1 MRELR
6 LIAVSEDGAHLILSG
21 HDGEQLALRVDD
33 RLLAAIRG
41 DRARLGQLD
50 IKLESQLRPRDIQA
64 RIRAGESVDSVA
76 AVAGMPREKVERF
89 AGPVLAEREH
99 IAGRARQATVR
110 RLGGDG
116 PPQTLEAAAGATAKV
131 HGADPDLVEW
141 DAWRREDGRWLV
153 RFAWAGEEEDS
164 ALFSFDP
171 SGRTVVPEDDN
182 ARSIA
187 GVLPAEAPTPVPE
200 APAGPA
206 RLSVVGSS
214 GPAAAS
220 AVDDEGPDLP
230 AFLKPSGVG
239 PVRGLVR
246 DDDDTPEQDDDEFEN
261 TTPIPSAASRRNRRT
276 TRPGRDRRRREPDLF
291 HDHAPDQA
299 EPAAPAASSQA
310 PAPAPAPAPSRA
322 PAASGTS
329 DTSADDEAT
338 SERLRLSDIAQ
349 HVETEE
355 AAEEDLAATADE
367 ATPPAR
373 KTSSSRSRRPSV
385 PSWDEIMF
393 GRRKND

>member
-50 IKLESQLRPRDIQA
+50 IRLESQLRPRDIQA

-116 PPQTLEAAAGATAKV
+116 PPQTLEAAAGATAKT

-171 SGRTVVPEDDN
+171 SGRTVVPEDHN

-187 GVLPAEAPTPVPE
+187 GVLPAEAPADPE
-200 APAGPA
+200 PEVPAGPA
-206 RLSVVGSS
+206 RLSVVGGSS
-214 GPAAAS
+214 GAAAP
-220 AVDDEGPDLP
+220 AEDDEGPDLP
-230 AFLKPSGVG
+230 AFLKPAGVG

-246 DDDDTPEQDDDEFEN
+246 DASASSSTSSSASADDEDEFDD
-261 TTPIPSAASRRNRRT
+261 TTPIPAAARRQRRT
-276 TRPGRDRRRREPDLF
+276 TRTGRERRRREPDLF
-291 HDHAPDQA
+291 HDHTPEPA
-299 EPAAPAASSQA
+299 EPPAAA
-310 PAPAPAPAPSRA
+310 GPSA
-322 PAASGTS
+322 SASGAS
-329 DTSADDEAT
+329 AVEDEADDAVT

-349 HVETEE
+349 HVETDDEQ
-355 AAEEDLAATADE
+355 AADLAPTADE
-367 ATPPAR
+367 PAPPAR

>member
-50 IKLESQLRPRDIQA
+50 IRLESQLRPRDIQA

-116 PPQTLEAAAGATAKV
+116 PPQTLEVAAGATAKT

-171 SGRTVVPEDDN
+171 SGRTVVPEDHN

-187 GVLPAEAPTPVPE
+187 GVLPAEAPADAEPE
-200 APAGPA
+200 VPAGPA
-206 RLSVVGSS
+206 RLSVVGGSS
-214 GPAAAS
+214 GAAAQQP
-220 AVDDEGPDLP
+220 ADDDGPELP
-230 AFLKPSGVG
+230 SFLKPAGGG

-246 DDDDTPEQDDDEFEN
+246 DAPASAGTVDDDEDDEFEN
-261 TTPIPSAASRRNRRT
+261 TTPIPAAARRQRRT
-276 TRPGRDRRRREPDLF
+276 TRTGRERRRREPDLF
-291 HDHAPDQA
+291 HDHTPEPA
-299 EPAAPAASSQA
+299 EPDSSSPASASA
-310 PAPAPAPAPSRA
+310 
-322 PAASGTS
+322 
-329 DTSADDEAT
+329 ADDDDADAVT

-349 HVETEE
+349 HVETEDE
-355 AAEEDLAATADE
+355 QAADLAPTADE
-367 ATPPAR
+367 PAPPAR

>member
-50 IKLESQLRPRDIQA
+50 IRLESQLRPRDIQA
-64 RIRAGESVDSVA
+64 RIRAGESVDAVA

-116 PPQTLEAAAGATAKV
+116 PPQTLEVAAGATAKM

-171 SGRTVVPEDDN
+171 SGRTVVPEDAN

-187 GVLPAEAPTPVPE
+187 GVLPAEAPADPEPEVPT
-200 APAGPA
+200 GPA
-206 RLSVVGSS
+206 RLSVVGSGS
-214 GPAAAS
+214 AGGATAAP
-220 AVDDEGPDLP
+220 VDDDDEGPDLP
-230 AFLKPSGVG
+230 AFLKPSGSGIG

-246 DDDDTPEQDDDEFEN
+246 DYDDAPAEDDDEFEN
-261 TTPIPSAASRRNRRT
+261 TTPIPTAASRRNRRTT

-291 HDHAPDQA
+291 HDQAPEQTA
-299 EPAAPAASSQA
+299 EPAAPAGP
-310 PAPAPAPAPSRA
+310 PAE
-322 PAASGTS
+322 
-329 DTSADDEAT
+329 DDDAT
-338 SERLRLSDIAQ
+338 SERLRLSDIAE

-355 AAEEDLAATADE
+355 AEADLTATADE
-367 ATPPAR
+367 SAPPAR
-373 KTSSSRSRRPSV
+373 KASSSRSKRPSV

>member
-1 MRELR
+1 MREVR

-21 HDGEQLALRVDD
+21 HDGEQFALRVDD

-50 IKLESQLRPRDIQA
+50 IRLESQLRPRDIQA

-187 GVLPAEAPTPVPE
+187 GVLPAEAPAGPEPDVPT
-200 APAGPA
+200 GPA
-206 RLSVVGSS
+206 RLSVVGSR
-214 GPAAAS
+214 GAAAP
-220 AVDDEGPDLP
+220 VDDDEGPDLP
-230 AFLKPSGVG
+230 AFLKPSAGVG

-246 DDDDTPEQDDDEFEN
+246 DYDDAADPDDDEFEN
-261 TTPIPSAASRRNRRT
+261 TTPIPTAASRRGTRRT
-276 TRPGRDRRRREPDLF
+276 TSRPGRERRRREPDLF
-291 HDHAPDQA
+291 HDHAP
-299 EPAAPAASSQA
+299 E
-310 PAPAPAPAPSRA
+310 PAPAPSAPSSREVA
-322 PAASGTS
+322 REEPAAH
-329 DTSADDEAT
+329 DEDDAVT

-355 AAEEDLAATADE
+355 AAEADLAATADE
-367 ATPPAR
+367 AAPPAR
-373 KTSSSRSRRPSV
+373 KPASSRNRRPSV

>member
-21 HDGEQLALRVDD
+21 GDGEQLALRVDD

-64 RIRAGESVDSVA
+64 RIRAGESVDAVA

-187 GVLPAEAPTPVPE
+187 GVLPAEAPPLQEPEVPT
-200 APAGPA
+200 GPA
-206 RLSVVGSS
+206 RLSVVGSP
-214 GPAAAS
+214 GPAAPAGR
-220 AVDDEGPDLP
+220 ADDDDDEGLELP
-230 AFLKPSGVG
+230 AFLRPGNGVG

-246 DDDDTPEQDDDEFEN
+246 DDDDAEAEDDEFEN
-261 TTPIPSAASRRNRRT
+261 TTPIPTAASRRNRRT
-276 TRPGRDRRRREPDLF
+276 TARTGRDRRRREPDLF
-291 HDHAPDQA
+291 HDHTP
-299 EPAAPAASSQA
+299 EPAAPAG
-310 PAPAPAPAPSRA
+310 APAPS
-322 PAASGTS
+322 AAGSG
-329 DTSADDEAT
+329 DDADAEVT
-338 SERLRLSDIAQ
+338 SERLRLSDIAE
-349 HVETEE
+349 HVETEDETE
-355 AAEEDLAATADE
+355 ADLAATADE
-367 ATPPAR
+367 STPPAR
-373 KTSSSRSRRPSV
+373 KTSSSARNRRPSV

>member
-21 HDGEQLALRVDD
+21 NDGEQFALRVDD

-41 DRARLGQLD
+41 DRARLGQLE
-50 IKLESQLRPRDIQA
+50 IRLESQLRPRDIQA

-187 GVLPAEAPTPVPE
+187 GVLPAETPADPEPDVPT
-200 APAGPA
+200 GPA
-206 RLSVVGSS
+206 RLSVVGSRGAAG
-214 GPAAAS
+214 GPSPA
-220 AVDDEGPDLP
+220 DDDDGGPDLP

-246 DDDDTPEQDDDEFEN
+246 DHDAPGTDDDEFEN
-261 TTPIPSAASRRNRRT
+261 TTPIPTAASRRNRRT
-276 TRPGRDRRRREPDLF
+276 TTRPGRERRRREPDLF
-291 HDHAPDQA
+291 HDHAP
-299 EPAAPAASSQA
+299 EPAAPAAPEA
-310 PAPAPAPAPSRA
+310 RDARGAREE
-322 PAASGTS
+322 PAARDED
-329 DTSADDEAT
+329 DTVT

-355 AAEEDLAATADE
+355 AAEADLTATADE
-367 ATPPAR
+367 SAPPAR
-373 KTSSSRSRRPSV
+373 KPSSPRSRRPSV

>member
-50 IKLESQLRPRDIQA
+50 IRLESQLRPRDIQA

-116 PPQTLEAAAGATAKV
+116 PPQTLEAAAGATAKT

-187 GVLPAEAPTPVPE
+187 GVLPAEAPAEPQPEVPS
-200 APAGPA
+200 GPA
-206 RLSVVGSS
+206 RLSVVGGGTSAPS
-214 GPAAAS
+214 GPAD
-220 AVDDEGPDLP
+220 DDEGPDLP
-230 AFLKPSGVG
+230 AFLKPAGVG

-246 DDDDTPEQDDDEFEN
+246 DLDHDDADQDDDEFEN
-261 TTPIPSAASRRNRRT
+261 TTPIPATTARRGNRRT
-276 TRPGRDRRRREPDLF
+276 SRTGRERRRREPDLF
-291 HDHAPDQA
+291 HDHTPEPA
-299 EPAAPAASSQA
+299 EPAGPAG
-310 PAPAPAPAPSRA
+310 PAGPADAR
-322 PAASGTS
+322 
-329 DTSADDEAT
+329 DDEAT

-355 AAEEDLAATADE
+355 PAADLAPTADE
-367 ATPPAR
+367 PAPPAR
-373 KTSSSRSRRPSV
+373 KSSSSRSRRPSV

>member
-21 HDGEQLALRVDD
+21 RDGEQLALRVDD

-50 IKLESQLRPRDIQA
+50 IRLESQLRPRDIQA

-116 PPQTLEAAAGATAKV
+116 PPQTLEAAAGATAKT

-171 SGRTVVPEDDN
+171 SGRTVIPEDDN

-187 GVLPAEAPTPVPE
+187 GVLPAEAPADPE
-200 APAGPA
+200 PDVPAGPA
-206 RLSVVGSS
+206 RLSVVGSDPR
-214 GPAAAS
+214 PAAAS
-220 AVDDEGPDLP
+220 PSADDEGPDLP
-230 AFLKPSGVG
+230 AFLKPAGVGVG

-246 DDDDTPEQDDDEFEN
+246 DLDHDDPAEQDDDEFEN
-261 TTPIPSAASRRNRRT
+261 TTPIPAARRNRRT
-276 TRPGRDRRRREPDLF
+276 SRTGRERRRREPDLF
-291 HDHAPDQA
+291 HEHAPEPA
-299 EPAAPAASSQA
+299 EPPA
-310 PAPAPAPAPSRA
+310 
-322 PAASGTS
+322 
-329 DTSADDEAT
+329 DADDDAVT

-349 HVETEE
+349 HVEAEDE
-355 AAEEDLAATADE
+355 AAEADLAPTADE
-367 ATPPAR
+367 PAPPAR
-373 KTSSSRSRRPSV
+373 KTSSSRKGRPSV

>member
-21 HDGEQLALRVDD
+21 NDGEQFALRVDD

-50 IKLESQLRPRDIQA
+50 IRLESQLRPRDIQA

-116 PPQTLEAAAGATAKV
+116 PPQTLEVAAGATAKT

-187 GVLPAEAPTPVPE
+187 GVLPAEAPADPE
-200 APAGPA
+200 PDVPAGPA
-206 RLSVVGSS
+206 RLSVVGSRGAGGGAG
-214 GPAAAS
+214 GPSPA
-220 AVDDEGPDLP
+220 DDEEGPDLP

-246 DDDDTPEQDDDEFEN
+246 DYDDASGTDDDEFEN
-261 TTPIPSAASRRNRRT
+261 TSPIPTAASRRGTRRT
-276 TRPGRDRRRREPDLF
+276 SSRPGRERRRREPDLF
-291 HDHAPDQA
+291 HDHAP
-299 EPAAPAASSQA
+299 EPAAPAPQAA
-310 PAPAPAPAPSRA
+310 PAPTNDP
-322 PAASGTS
+322 
-329 DTSADDEAT
+329 ADDEAT

-355 AAEEDLAATADE
+355 AAESDLTATADE
-367 ATPPAR
+367 AAPPAR
-373 KTSSSRSRRPSV
+373 KPASSRNRRPSV

>member
-50 IKLESQLRPRDIQA
+50 IRLESQLRPRDIQA

-116 PPQTLEAAAGATAKV
+116 PPQTLEAAAGATAKT

-171 SGRTVVPEDDN
+171 SGRTVVPEDHN

-187 GVLPAEAPTPVPE
+187 GVLPAEAPAPAETE

-206 RLSVVGSS
+206 RLSVVGGSS
-214 GPAAAS
+214 GGPSGAAAQQPDN
-220 AVDDEGPDLP
+220 DDGPDLP
-230 AFLKPSGVG
+230 AFLKPAGVG

-246 DDDDTPEQDDDEFEN
+246 DASGSSGSAGSDDDDEDDEFEN
-261 TTPIPSAASRRNRRT
+261 TTPIPAAARRQRRT
-276 TRPGRDRRRREPDLF
+276 TRTGRERRRREPDLF
-291 HDHAPDQA
+291 HDHTPDPA
-299 EPAAPAASSQA
+299 EPAAPAAS
-310 PAPAPAPAPSRA
+310 
-322 PAASGTS
+322 T
-329 DTSADDEAT
+329 TSAVDDDADDAAT

-349 HVETEE
+349 HVETDDEQ
-355 AAEEDLAATADE
+355 AADLAPTADE
-367 ATPPAR
+367 PAPPAR